1 MKLISV
7 SQLCEASCQ
16 AVQCLRIEVHGLVG
30 LSLSKMLAWC
40 DLADRQPDFA
50 LDGGSLAEWVLEF
63 QNLVVMQTLSKAWGL
78 AGIRVGAAF
87 TSAPIAKL
95 LNSLKAPYNISTP
108 SSALACAALRPENSA
123 IMKESRRKIMQ
134 QRDRILQELPRI
146 PGIGAFR
153 GGTDANF
160 VLVEIL
166 DKPRDTGGR
175 PSNEVALALQN
186 LLAEGKG
193 IVVRFR
199 GKEFGCRGKIL
210 VLYFFISALLT
221 MKYLG
226 CLRVT
231 VGTPDEV
238 DRLLE
243 GMKAVLGELLDQGVD
258 RVKDKLGE
266 AQA

>member
-50 LDGGSLAEWVLEF
+50 LDGSSLAEWVLEF

-95 LNSLKAPYNISTP
+95 LNSLKAPYNISSP
-108 SSALACAALRPENSA
+108 SSALACAALRPENFA

-134 QRDRILQELPRI
+134 QRDRILQELPKI
-146 PGIGAFR
+146 PGIGASR
-153 GGTDANF
+153 GGIDANF

-166 DKPRDTGGR
+166 DKPRDSGGR
-175 PSNEVALALQN
+175 PSNEVALALHN
-186 LLAEGKG
+186 LLAKGKG

-210 VLYFFISALLT
+210 VL
-221 MKYLG
+221 
-226 CLRVT
+226 
-231 VGTPDEV
+231 
-238 DRLLE
+238 
-243 GMKAVLGELLDQGVD
+243 
-258 RVKDKLGE
+258 
-266 AQA
+266 